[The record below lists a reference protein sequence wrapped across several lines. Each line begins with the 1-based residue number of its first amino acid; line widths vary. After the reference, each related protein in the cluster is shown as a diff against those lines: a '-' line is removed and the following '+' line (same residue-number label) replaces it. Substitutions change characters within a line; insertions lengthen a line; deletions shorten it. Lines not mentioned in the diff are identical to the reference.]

1 MNFGFLKKFT
11 KSSTIDD
18 SVDSK
23 TGGSDLL
30 NHLSLVY
37 ENQSTPTYLI
47 NSNFELI
54 WANKRF
60 RERTSHIKNSK
71 CYSALRRTSSICSNC
86 PTLKAFRMYQPFD
99 RFLAT
104 YEENGNVISLRVF
117 AVPFVFEGQS
127 YSLNFLIEKKTPKL
141 KELEIE
147 GAGSIP
153 EPLEN
158 EDLLNFFMELSIPMV
173 ISDFNF
179 NVLFANLAFK
189 EFYPIT
195 EEILGKSLF
204 DLGISKDKLPMDEII
219 THLANKEKA
228 VFKCEMNF
236 DRTTKPFRFNAEL
249 VPVCNKKGKEYIFCL
264 FHPNHESDF
273 SSSVDLELFEVI
285 SKLIENGRTGVLI
298 FNELRQ
304 VVYQNSCAK
313 RTINEFPELINE
325 IIKNSQIML
334 KQGETPITVSNS
346 KSERNFLVESY
357 LVETRSRRAH
367 YIAYL
372 INDLTEFKRI
382 ERELNNL
389 KQILL
394 KVEKKTKAVLFKI
407 DTNYKILDVVGA
419 FYEITG
425 IEFEEF
431 NSKDLGW
438 LEIVHPDDYFRVV
451 NSFSEMF
458 HFPNISKSLDYRIK
472 KGNGESVWV
481 ETFVENVSD
490 SRGKIQYLDCIT
502 FDINEQKEAEERLKS
517 SQEEMRNLA
526 MYFESLREEEKKK
539 LAFEIHD
546 ELGHILTAMKLE
558 LSWVLKKKFLRE
570 DVLHEKLNKMI
581 DMIDS
586 MIRKVRSISSQLR
599 PSVLDHFGITA
610 AIEWQAKEF
619 QKQTAIR
626 CRLNLPKQEIQL
638 SEAKSIAVFRVF
650 QEILTNIARHANA
663 TRVDVHLDIE
673 GNNLVLTVADNGKGI
688 KPEDISAKKSLGI
701 FGMKERARSV
711 NGKLTIS
718 GISNIGTT
726 VTLTI
731 PIN

>member
-179 NVLFANLAFK
+179 NLLFANLAFK